1 MEFLMPRKLL
11 RAVFALVA
19 AIAFAPFAH
28 AQSEDDLLPVE
39 QAFKLSAKIPEPGKI
54 ALHWDI
60 APDYYLYRTRIK
72 AKTAQAGA
80 TLGDLDLPAGTKK
93 HDEFL
98 GDVEVYHKAIDATL
112 PYTLADTIAK
122 TLAVTI
128 TVQGCHEVDP
138 KICYPPHPTTL
149 TLDVPD
155 GPASAMVSTPSGSL
169 KPFAADRTP
178 QSKAEAAPL
187 SLASKLGVTADT
199 EPLPPEQAFVFEAIA
214 ASPTSVLAR
223 WTMPKGY
230 YLYRDKSSVAL
241 AEGDGVRLG
250 APQWPKGTDHT
261 DEHFGTVVVYFDQVE
276 LPIPLAR
283 EKRAAQTIKLDAEY
297 QGCQDNGICYPVMTK
312 TVSIEMPKATAD
324 ELSAAKAAFVPA
336 ANPASPSPGPGSG
349 PGQALRP
356 ASPASGRGDNAA
368 GRGEPAGVAQSEEQA
383 LAANLS
389 SNRWLALLSFFGF
402 GLLLAFTP
410 CVFPMIPILSGIIAG
425 SGENISTR
433 RAFVLSVVYVLAT
446 CVVFTIAGV
455 IAGLA
460 GANLQAAFQKPWIL
474 WSFAILFVLL
484 SLSMFGFYELQ
495 LPSSWQSKIADI
507 SNKQKGGSLIGVAI
521 MGLLSALIVGP
532 CVAPP
537 LAAAVLYISQTRD
550 PVFGG
555 VALFVLSLGMGVP
568 LVVFG
573 TAAGKLLPRA
583 GAWMDAVKAVFG
595 VLFLS
600 LAIWMLARI
609 LDAFWIMLMSGALLI
624 ASAVYLG
631 ALERLPDGVS
641 GWRRLWKALG
651 IVLLV
656 AGAAELIGAAAGGR
670 DVTQPLAGIVA
681 SGGKEAG
688 SNALAFRTIKSVAD
702 LDREIAAA
710 AAAKQPVMLD
720 FYADWCVSCKEM
732 DKFTFSQPDVQRA
745 LSGVVLLK
753 ADVTANDETDQALL
767 KRFALFGPPAT
778 IFFADGSE
786 RRALR
791 LIGFEKAEDFLA
803 RIGKV
808 RS

>member
-1 MEFLMPRKLL
+1 MRQWL
-11 RAVFALVA
+11 RAVFVL
-19 AIAFAPFAH
+19 IASSGVLPLAH
-28 AQSEDDLLPVE
+28 AQTEDDLLPVE
-39 QAFKLSAKIPEPGKI
+39 QAFKLTAKIAEPGAI

-72 AKTAQAGA
+72 AKTSQAGL
-80 TLGDLDLPAGTKK
+80 TLGELALPDSTKK

-112 PYTLADTIAK
+112 PYTLADAAK
-122 TLAVTI
+122 TVAVTI

-138 KICYPPHPTTL
+138 KICYPPHPTTV
-149 TLDVPD
+149 TLDLPSRAATSISAPTD
-155 GPASAMVSTPSGSL
+155 NATEKTAAPAT
-169 KPFAADRTP
+169 AAND
-178 QSKAEAAPL
+178 APL
-187 SLASKLGVTADT
+187 SLASKLGVTANE

-214 ASPTSVLAR
+214 ASPTGILAR

-230 YLYRDKSSVAL
+230 YLYRDKSSVKL
-241 AEGDGVRLG
+241 AEGDGISLG
-250 APQWPKGTDHT
+250 TPQWPQGVDHT
-261 DEHFGTVVVYFDQVE
+261 DEHFGTVQVYFDQIE
-276 LPIPLAR
+276 LPIPLKR
-283 EKRAAQTIKLDAEY
+283 EKGAAEMIKLDAEY

-312 TVSIEMPKATAD
+312 TVSVEMPAAAAE
-324 ELSAAKAAFVPA
+324 ELAAAKASFAPA
-336 ANPASPSPGPGSG
+336 VETQELPSPG
-349 PGQALRP
+349 LRP
-356 ASPASGRGDNAA
+356 ASPASGRGESAAATSNAST
-368 GRGEPAGVAQSEEQA
+368 GGEQSEEQA

-389 SNRWLALLSFFGF
+389 SNRFLALLSFFGF

-425 SGENISTR
+425 SGENLSTQ

-446 CVVFTIAGV
+446 CVIFTIAG
-455 IAGLA
+455 IFAGLA

-495 LPSSWQSKIADI
+495 LPSAFQSKIADI

-521 MGLLSALIVGP
+521 MGFLSALIVGP

-550 PVFGG
+550 PAFGG
-555 VALFVLSLGMGVP
+555 LALFVLSLGMGAP

-573 TAAGKLLPRA
+573 TAAGKFMPRA

-595 VLFLS
+595 VLFLG

-609 LDAFWIMLMSGALLI
+609 LDPFWIMLMIGALAI

-631 ALERLPDGVS
+631 ALERLPEGAS
-641 GWRRLWKALG
+641 GWRRLWKAFG
-651 IVLLV
+651 VVLLV
-656 AGAAELIGAAAGGR
+656 AGAAEILGAAAGGR
-670 DVTQPLAGIVA
+670 DATQPLAGIVA
-681 SGGKEAG
+681 SGKSE
-688 SNALAFRTIKSVAD
+688 SNALAFRTIKSVDD
-702 LDREIAAA
+702 LDRALADA
-710 AAAKQPVMLD
+710 KAAKQPVVLD

-732 DKFTFSQPDVQRA
+732 EKFTFSQPGVQKA
-745 LSGVVLLK
+745 LAGFVLLK
-753 ADVTANDETDQALL
+753 ADVTANDDTDQALL
-767 KRFALFGPPAT
+767 KRFSLFGPPAT
-778 IFFADGSE
+778 IFFADGVE

-791 LIGFEKAEDFLA
+791 LIGFEKADDFIA
-803 RIGKV
+803 RAGKAQ
-808 RS
+808 R

>member
-1 MEFLMPRKLL
+1 MTRKLL
-11 RAVFALVA
+11 RAVFAFVA
-19 AIAFAPFAH
+19 AAAAFAPLAH
-28 AQSEDDLLPVE
+28 AQSDDDLLPVE
-39 QAFKLSAKIPEPGKI
+39 QAFKLSAKIAEPGKI

-72 AKTAQAGA
+72 AKTSDTNV
-80 TLGDLDLPAGTKK
+80 TLADLDLPAGEKK

-98 GDVEVYHKAIDATL
+98 GDVEVYHHAVDATL
-112 PYTLADTIAK
+112 PYTLADAAAK
-122 TLAVTI
+122 SIAVTI

-138 KICYPPHPTTL
+138 KICYPPHPTPL
-149 TLDVPD
+149 TLEV
-155 GPASAMVSTPSGSL
+155 PASQATTTPAQSADASSSGL
-169 KPFAADRTP
+169 G
-178 QSKAEAAPL
+178 L
-187 SLASKLGVTADT
+187 KLGSAPPLGAATDN

-214 ASPTSVLAR
+214 ASPTSILAR

-241 AEGDGVRLG
+241 ANGDGVALG
-250 APQWPKGTDHT
+250 APQWPKGVDHT

-276 LPIPLAR
+276 LPVALKR
-283 EKRAAQTIKLDAEY
+283 ERGAAQTISLNAEY

-312 TVSIEMPKATAD
+312 TVNVEMPAASD
-324 ELSAAKAAFVPA
+324 AELAAAKASFVSA
-336 ANPASPSPGPGSG
+336 APPSPGAAAP
-349 PGQALRP
+349 P
-356 ASPASGRGDNAA
+356 SPASGRGDI
-368 GRGEPAGVAQSEEQA
+368 GEQSEEQA

-389 SNRWLALLSFFGF
+389 SNRLLALLSFFGF

-425 SGENISTR
+425 SGENVTTR

-455 IAGLA
+455 VAGLA

-495 LPSSWQSKIADI
+495 LPSAMQTKIADI
-507 SNKQKGGSLIGVAI
+507 SNRQKGGSLIGVAI

-555 VALFVLSLGMGVP
+555 LALFVLSLGMGAP

-573 TAAGKLLPRA
+573 TAAGKFLPRA

-595 VLFLS
+595 VLFLG
-600 LAIWMLARI
+600 LAIWMLSRI
-609 LDAFWIMLMSGALLI
+609 LDGLWIMLMSGVLLV

-631 ALERLPDGVS
+631 ALERLPEGAS

-651 IVLLV
+651 IVLLI
-656 AGAAELIGAAAGGR
+656 AGAAELLGAAAGGR

-681 SGGKEAG
+681 GGGKESGADE
-688 SNALAFRTIKSVAD
+688 LPFRTIKSVAD
-702 LDREIAAA
+702 LDREIAS
-710 AAAKQPVMLD
+710 AKEAGKPAMLD

-732 DKFTFSQPDVQRA
+732 EKFTFSQPAVQQA
-745 LSGVVLLK
+745 LSGFVLLK
-753 ADVTANDETDQALL
+753 ADVTANDDLDQALL
-767 KRFALFGPPAT
+767 KRFSLFGPPAT
-778 IFFADGSE
+778 IFFSRGE
-786 RRALR
+786 EKRALR
-791 LIGFEKAEDFLA
+791 LIGFEKSEAFVTRA
-803 RIGKV
+803 GKV
-808 RS
+808 R

>member
-1 MEFLMPRKLL
+1 MFPFVNPRFSMRQWL
-11 RAVFALVA
+11 RAVFVLIA
-19 AIAFAPFAH
+19 ACGVLPLAH

-39 QAFKLSAKIPEPGKI
+39 QAFRLAAKADAPGTI

-72 AKTAQAGA
+72 AKTSQAGV
-80 TLGDLDLPAGTKK
+80 TLGDLALPDGTKK

-98 GDVEVYHKAIDATL
+98 GDVEVYHKAVDATL
-112 PYTLADTIAK
+112 PYTLTDATSKTIAV
-122 TLAVTI
+122 TL

-149 TLDVPD
+149 TLDVP
-155 GPASAMVSTPSGSL
+155 
-169 KPFAADRTP
+169 AAAAA
-178 QSKAEAAPL
+178 AETSAPL
-187 SLASKLGVTADT
+187 SLASKLGVAASE

-214 ASPTSVLAR
+214 ASPTGILAR

-230 YLYRDKSSVAL
+230 YLYRDKSSVKL
-241 AEGDGVRLG
+241 AEGDGVTLG
-250 APQWPKGTDHT
+250 APEWPQGIDHT
-261 DEHFGTVVVYFDQVE
+261 DEHFGTVQVYFDQVE
-276 LPIPLAR
+276 LPIPLRR
-283 EKRAAQTIKLDAEY
+283 EKGAAQTIKLDAEY
-297 QGCQDNGICYPVMTK
+297 QGCQENGICYPVMTK
-312 TVSIEMPKATAD
+312 EVSFEMPAATAA
-324 ELSAAKAAFVPA
+324 ELAAASSMAAATPA
-336 ANPASPSPGPGSG
+336 AN
-349 PGQALRP
+349 
-356 ASPASGRGDNAA
+356 AA
-368 GRGEPAGVAQSEEQA
+368 GTGTGTAASASTDQSEEQA

-425 SGENISTR
+425 SGENISTQ

-446 CVVFTIAGV
+446 CVIFTIAGV
-455 IAGLA
+455 IAGVA

-484 SLSMFGFYELQ
+484 ALSMFGFYELQ
-495 LPSSWQSKIADI
+495 LPSRFQSKIADI
-507 SNKQKGGSLIGVAI
+507 SNRQKGGSLIGVAI

-537 LAAAVLYISQTRD
+537 LAAAVLYISQTHD

-555 VALFVLSLGMGVP
+555 LALFVLSLGMGAP

-573 TAAGKLLPRA
+573 TAAGKFLPRA
-583 GAWMDAVKAVFG
+583 GAWMDGVKAVFG
-595 VLFLS
+595 VLFLG
-600 LAIWMLARI
+600 LAIWMLARV
-609 LDAFWIMLMSGALLI
+609 LDAFWIMLMTGALAI

-631 ALERLPDGVS
+631 ALERLPDAAS

-656 AGAAELIGAAAGGR
+656 AGAAEILGAAAGGR

-681 SGGKEAG
+681 GGGKSR
-688 SNALAFRTIKSVAD
+688 SNVLAFRTIKSVDD
-702 LDREIAAA
+702 LDRALADAKAAR
-710 AAAKQPVMLD
+710 QPVMLD

-732 DKFTFSQPDVQRA
+732 EKFTFSQPGVQKA
-745 LSGVVLLK
+745 LDGFVLLK
-753 ADVTANDETDQALL
+753 ADVTANDDADQALL
-767 KRFALFGPPAT
+767 KRFSLFGPPAT
-778 IFFADGSE
+778 IFFADGAE

-791 LIGFEKAEDFLA
+791 LIGFEKAEDFIA
-803 RIGKV
+803 RAGKA
-808 RS
+808 RG

>member
-1 MEFLMPRKLL
+1 MFPFVNPRFSMRQWL
-11 RAVFALVA
+11 RAVFVLVA
-19 AIAFAPFAH
+19 ACGVLPLAH

-39 QAFKLSAKIPEPGKI
+39 QAFRLTAKADAPGTI

-72 AKTAQAGA
+72 AKTSQAGV
-80 TLGDLDLPAGTKK
+80 TLGDLALPDGTKK

-98 GDVEVYHKAIDATL
+98 GDVEVYHKAVDATL
-112 PYTLADTIAK
+112 PYTLTDATSKTIAV
-122 TLAVTI
+122 TL

-149 TLDVPD
+149 TLDVP
-155 GPASAMVSTPSGSL
+155 
-169 KPFAADRTP
+169 AAAAA
-178 QSKAEAAPL
+178 AETSAPL
-187 SLASKLGVTADT
+187 SLASKLGVAASE

-214 ASPTSVLAR
+214 ASPTGILAR

-230 YLYRDKSSVAL
+230 YLYRDKSSVKL
-241 AEGDGVRLG
+241 AEGDGVTLG
-250 APQWPKGTDHT
+250 APEWPQGIDHT
-261 DEHFGTVVVYFDQVE
+261 DEHFGTVQVYFDQVE
-276 LPIPLAR
+276 LPIPLRR
-283 EKRAAQTIKLDAEY
+283 EKGAAQTIKLDAEY
-297 QGCQDNGICYPVMTK
+297 QGCQENGICYPVMTK
-312 TVSIEMPKATAD
+312 EVSFEMPAATAA
-324 ELSAAKAAFVPA
+324 ELAAASSMAAATPA
-336 ANPASPSPGPGSG
+336 AN
-349 PGQALRP
+349 
-356 ASPASGRGDNAA
+356 AA
-368 GRGEPAGVAQSEEQA
+368 GTGTGTAASASTDQSEEQA

-425 SGENISTR
+425 SGENISTQ

-446 CVVFTIAGV
+446 CVIFTIAGV
-455 IAGLA
+455 IAGVA

-484 SLSMFGFYELQ
+484 ALSMFGFYELQ
-495 LPSSWQSKIADI
+495 LPSRFQSKIADI
-507 SNKQKGGSLIGVAI
+507 SNRQKGGSLIGVAI

-537 LAAAVLYISQTRD
+537 LAAAVLYISQTHD

-555 VALFVLSLGMGVP
+555 LALFVLSLGMGAP

-573 TAAGKLLPRA
+573 TAAGKFLPRA
-583 GAWMDAVKAVFG
+583 GAWMDGVKAVFG
-595 VLFLS
+595 VLFLG
-600 LAIWMLARI
+600 LAIWMLARV
-609 LDAFWIMLMSGALLI
+609 LDAFWIMLMTGALAI

-631 ALERLPDGVS
+631 ALERLPDAAS

-656 AGAAELIGAAAGGR
+656 AGAAEILGAAAGGR

-681 SGGKEAG
+681 GGGKSR
-688 SNALAFRTIKSVAD
+688 SNVLAFRTIKSVDD
-702 LDREIAAA
+702 LDRALADAKAAR
-710 AAAKQPVMLD
+710 QPVMLD

-732 DKFTFSQPDVQRA
+732 EKFTFSQPGVQKA
-745 LSGVVLLK
+745 LDGFVLLK
-753 ADVTANDETDQALL
+753 ADVTANDDADQALL
-767 KRFALFGPPAT
+767 KRFSLFGPPAT
-778 IFFADGSE
+778 IFFADGAE

-791 LIGFEKAEDFLA
+791 LIGFEKAEDFIA
-803 RIGKV
+803 RAGKA
-808 RS
+808 RG

>member
-1 MEFLMPRKLL
+1 
-11 RAVFALVA
+11 
-19 AIAFAPFAH
+19 
-28 AQSEDDLLPVE
+28 
-39 QAFKLSAKIPEPGKI
+39 
-54 ALHWDI
+54 
-60 APDYYLYRTRIK
+60 
-72 AKTAQAGA
+72 
-80 TLGDLDLPAGTKK
+80 
-93 HDEFL
+93 
-98 GDVEVYHKAIDATL
+98 
-112 PYTLADTIAK
+112 
-122 TLAVTI
+122 
-128 TVQGCHEVDP
+128 
-138 KICYPPHPTTL
+138 
-149 TLDVPD
+149 
-155 GPASAMVSTPSGSL
+155 
-169 KPFAADRTP
+169 
-178 QSKAEAAPL
+178 
-187 SLASKLGVTADT
+187 
-199 EPLPPEQAFVFEAIA
+199 
-214 ASPTSVLAR
+214 
-223 WTMPKGY
+223 
-230 YLYRDKSSVAL
+230 
-241 AEGDGVRLG
+241 
-250 APQWPKGTDHT
+250 
-261 DEHFGTVVVYFDQVE
+261 
-276 LPIPLAR
+276 
-283 EKRAAQTIKLDAEY
+283 
-297 QGCQDNGICYPVMTK
+297 
-312 TVSIEMPKATAD
+312 
-324 ELSAAKAAFVPA
+324 VPA
-336 ANPASPSPGPGSG
+336 EDQKLPSPG
-349 PGQALRP
+349 LRP
-356 ASPASGRGDNAA
+356 ASPASGRGDGAA
-368 GRGEPAGVAQSEEQA
+368 GGRSSDQSEEQV

-455 IAGLA
+455 VAGLA

-474 WSFAILFVLL
+474 WSFAILFVVL

-537 LAAAVLYISQTRD
+537 LAAAVLYISQTHD

-555 VALFVLSLGMGVP
+555 LALFVLSLGMGAP

-595 VLFLS
+595 VLFLG

-609 LDAFWIMLMSGALLI
+609 LDPFWIMLMTGALAI

-656 AGAAELIGAAAGGR
+656 VGAAEIVGAAAGGR
-670 DVTQPLAGIVA
+670 DVTQPLAGVVA
-681 SGGKEAG
+681 SGGKNADTH
-688 SNALAFRTIKSVAD
+688 ALAFRPIKSVAD
-702 LDREIAAA
+702 LDREVAAA
-710 AAAKQPVMLD
+710 AAAKRPLMLD

-732 DKFTFSQPDVQRA
+732 EKFTFSRADVQQA
-745 LSGVVLLK
+745 LAGFVLLK

-778 IFFADGSE
+778 IFFAAGDE

-791 LIGFEKAEDFLA
+791 LIGFEDADDFIA
-803 RIGKV
+803 RLGKLGG
-808 RS
+808 

>member
-1 MEFLMPRKLL
+1 MLRKLL
-11 RAVFALVA
+11 RAVLVLVVA
-19 AIAFAPFAH
+19 GGIAPLAH
-28 AQSEDDLLPVE
+28 AQTEDDLLPVE
-39 QAFKLSAKIPEPGKI
+39 QAFKLTAKIAEPGTI

-72 AKTAQAGA
+72 AKTSQDGA
-80 TLGDLDLPAGTKK
+80 TLGMLALPDGTKK

-98 GDVEVYHKAIDATL
+98 GDVEVYHEAIDATL
-112 PYTLADTIAK
+112 PYVLADVSTKKI
-122 TLAVTI
+122 AVTV

-138 KICYPPHPTTL
+138 KICYPPHPTAL
-149 TLDVPD
+149 TLDVPLID
-155 GPASAMVSTPSGSL
+155 
-169 KPFAADRTP
+169 ADSQPVVTIDRAP
-178 QSKAEAAPL
+178 PDERVAPL
-187 SLASKLGVTADT
+187 QLRLGDGAATDA

-214 ASPTSVLAR
+214 ASPTSILAR

-230 YLYRDKSSVAL
+230 YLYCDKSSAAL
-241 AEGDGVRLG
+241 GRGDGVALG
-250 APQWPKGTDHT
+250 APTWPKGVDHA
-261 DEHFGTVVVYFDQVE
+261 DEHFGTVVVYFDEVE
-276 LPIPLAR
+276 LPIPLSR
-283 EKRAAQTIKLDAEY
+283 EKGDPETIELVAEY
-297 QGCQDNGICYPVMTK
+297 QGCQENGICYPVMTK
-312 TVSIEMPKATAD
+312 TVGVAMPAATAA
-324 ELSAAKAAFVPA
+324 ELAAAKASFVPA
-336 ANPASPSPGPGSG
+336 AVVQEQPSPAPGG
-349 PGQALRP
+349 A
-356 ASPASGRGDNAA
+356 ASPASGRGDGTA
-368 GRGEPAGVAQSEEQA
+368 GDQSEEQA

-389 SNRWLALLSFFGF
+389 SNRFLALLSFFGF

-455 IAGLA
+455 VAGLA

-495 LPSSWQSKIADI
+495 LPSRWQTKIADI
-507 SNKQKGGSLIGVAI
+507 SNQQKGGSLIGVAI

-537 LAAAVLYISQTRD
+537 LAAAVLYISQTHD

-555 VALFVLSLGMGVP
+555 LALFVLSLGMGAP

-573 TAAGKLLPRA
+573 TAAGRFLPRA

-595 VLFLS
+595 VLFLG
-600 LAIWMLARI
+600 LAIWMLARV
-609 LDAFWIMLMSGALLI
+609 LDAFWIMLMTGALAI

-631 ALERLPDGVS
+631 ALERLPDGAS

-656 AGAAELIGAAAGGR
+656 AGAAEIVGAAAGGR
-670 DVTQPLAGIVA
+670 DVTQPLSGIVA
-681 SGGKEAG
+681 RGGGASE
-688 SNALAFRTIKSVAD
+688 NALAFKTIKSSED
-702 LDREIAAA
+702 LDRVLESALKAG
-710 AAAKQPVMLD
+710 KPVMLD

-732 DKFTFSQPDVQRA
+732 EKFTFSRTDVQQA
-745 LSGVVLLK
+745 LAGFVLLK
-753 ADVTANDETDQALL
+753 ADVTANDDVDQALL

-778 IFFADGSE
+778 IFFANGAE
-786 RRALR
+786 RRPLR
-791 LIGFEKAEDFLA
+791 LIGFEKSGDFIA
-803 RIGKV
+803 RVGKLGGA
-808 RS
+808 

>member
-1 MEFLMPRKLL
+1 MLRHWL
-11 RAVFALVA
+11 RAALVLVA
-19 AIAFAPFAH
+19 ACGVVPLAH

-39 QAFKLSAKIPEPGKI
+39 QAFKLTVKLAEPGKI

-72 AKTAQAGA
+72 AKTSQAGA
-80 TLGDLDLPAGTKK
+80 TLGDLTLPDGTKK

-112 PYTLADTIAK
+112 PYTLTDASTQS
-122 TLAVTI
+122 LAVTI

-138 KICYPPHPTTL
+138 KICYPPHPTTV
-149 TLDVPD
+149 TLDLPSRAAV
-155 GPASAMVSTPSGSL
+155 GAASAAISAPTDDT
-169 KPFAADRTP
+169 AAG
-178 QSKAEAAPL
+178 KIAAEAAPTTAASDAPL
-187 SLASKLGVTADT
+187 SLASKLGVAANT

-214 ASPTSVLAR
+214 SSPTGLLAR

-230 YLYRDKSSVAL
+230 YLYRDKSSVTL
-241 AEGDGVRLG
+241 ADGAGVTLG
-250 APQWPKGTDHT
+250 APAWPKGVDHT
-261 DEHFGTVVVYFDQVE
+261 DEHFGTVQVYFDQVE
-276 LPIPLAR
+276 LPIALKR
-283 EKRAAQTIKLDAEY
+283 ENGAAQTIRLDAEY
-297 QGCQDNGICYPVMTK
+297 QGCQDDGICYPVMTK
-312 TVSIEMPKATAD
+312 TVAIEMPAANAA
-324 ELSAAKAAFVPA
+324 ELAAAKASFVPA
-336 ANPASPSPGPGSG
+336 AATQGQPSPAPAG
-349 PGQALRP
+349 A
-356 ASPASGRGDNAA
+356 ASPASRRGDSSD
-368 GRGEPAGVAQSEEQA
+368 QSEEQV
-383 LAANLS
+383 LASNLS

-425 SGENISTR
+425 SGEHISTR
-433 RAFVLSVVYVLAT
+433 RAFVLSIVYVLAT
-446 CVVFTIAGV
+446 CVVFTIAGIV
-455 IAGLA
+455 AGLA

-495 LPSSWQSKIADI
+495 LPSSWQTKIADI
-507 SNKQKGGSLIGVAI
+507 SNQQKGGSLIGVAI

-537 LAAAVLYISQTRD
+537 LAAAVLYISQTHD

-555 VALFVLSLGMGVP
+555 LALFVLSLGMGAP

-595 VLFLS
+595 VLFLGLS
-600 LAIWMLARI
+600 IWMLARV
-609 LDAFWIMLMSGALLI
+609 LDAFWIMLMTGALAI

-631 ALERLPDGVS
+631 ALERLPDGAS

-656 AGAAELIGAAAGGR
+656 AGAAEIVGAAAGGR

-681 SGGKEAG
+681 GGGKSE
-688 SNALAFRTIKSVAD
+688 SNALAFRTIKSVDD
-702 LDREIAAA
+702 LDRVLAAA
-710 AAAKQPVMLD
+710 AAAKQPVILD

-732 DKFTFSQPDVQRA
+732 EKFTFSQADVQKSLA
-745 LSGVVLLK
+745 GFVLLK
-753 ADVTANDETDQALL
+753 ADVTANDEADQALL
-767 KRFALFGPPAT
+767 KRFGLFGPPAT
-778 IFFADGSE
+778 IFFVDGAE

-791 LIGFEKAEDFLA
+791 LIGFEKADAFIA
-803 RIGKV
+803 RAGKA
-808 RS
+808 RG